1 MQLNVWLFMLD
12 QESLQNHNF
21 LFFTPIFY
29 ALILWLFYH
38 VHVYQYYTSTEWN
51 FILMQVGIY
60 ERNRPKK
67 RQKTKKNGKGKDW
80 LLRKKEQMRRRGHD
94 VPADT
99 KYTGR
104 KRKSYF

>member
-1 MQLNVWLFMLD
+1 MKIYL
-12 QESLQNHNF
+12 E
-21 LFFTPIFY
+21 
-29 ALILWLFYH
+29 
-38 VHVYQYYTSTEWN
+38 
-51 FILMQVGIY
+51 MQVGIY

-104 KRKSYF
+104 KRKGYF

>member
-1 MQLNVWLFMLD
+1 MLLSYD
-12 QESLQNHNF
+12 CS
-21 LFFTPIFY
+21 TMWTCIRIIYY
-29 ALILWLFYH
+29 A
-38 VHVYQYYTSTEWN
+38 STEWN

-80 LLRKKEQMRRRGHD
+80 LLKKKEQMRRRGHD

>member
-1 MQLNVWLFMLD
+1 MK
-12 QESLQNHNF
+12 
-21 LFFTPIFY
+21 
-29 ALILWLFYH
+29 
-38 VHVYQYYTSTEWN
+38 
-51 FILMQVGIY
+51 VGIY

>member
-1 MQLNVWLFMLD
+1 
-12 QESLQNHNF
+12 
-21 LFFTPIFY
+21 
-29 ALILWLFYH
+29 
-38 VHVYQYYTSTEWN
+38 
-51 FILMQVGIY
+51 MQVGIY

-80 LLRKKEQMRRRGHD
+80 LLKKKEQMRRKGHA

-104 KRKSYF
+104 KRKTYF